1 MPKKSEFAQCVF
13 LLLLLYNR
21 LLSLLP
27 SSDRD
32 VATVASNLYQVFR
45 LIRVAIELSKAV
57 ACVFVTNF
65 I

>member
-1 MPKKSEFAQCVF
+1 
-13 LLLLLYNR
+13 LLLLYNR